1 VGGIPPT
8 SPVWSR
14 DAPVAA
20 NAPRSDKPPTV
31 PESSCWPN
39 LPGPQPTGHQLA
51 GRKVLQIGS
60 SVAMGKKQSLQSLE
74 YDFYKGRSPVTGV
87 SPTSHFTGWD
97 IYIGTGTLLPFQ
109 CNPNP
114 VTPRYIS
121 APGGPPKPPTVPN
134 HHVPPYPRPNPTP
147 SQPHPARSRRAQVPR
162 PPTVPHAT
170 NGGGL
175 GAHPLPHPTMGA
187 ALGAPTAPAQ
197 KGPPNPVIFGYVG
210 GPVGGIPPIS
220 PMESR
225 DVPGAGNAPRSHKPP
240 TVHSPPQPAHRAQV
254 RKPPTVPRGRTQSP
268 TGRGY
273 KGTSRPD
280 PHTESLCCRG
290 PGRPPA
296 GGAGENTT
304 PPSFPHRPRPPPEP
318 GFLGDA

>member
-187 ALGAPTAPAQ
+187 ALGAPTGARTKRSAKSRDFLDMWEGRWAASHPYPRWSHVTCQAPAMH
-197 KGPPNPVIFGYVG
+197 PV
-210 GPVGGIPPIS
+210 PIS
-220 PMESR
+220 HQLSTAHRSQLTAPKSASHQLSR
-225 DVPGAGNAPRSHKPP
+225 GGGLN
-240 TVHSPPQPAHRAQV
+240 PPQGAATKARLAQILI
-254 RKPPTVPRGRTQSP
+254 PSP
-268 TGRGY
+268 FAAAA
-273 KGTSRPD
+273 
-280 PHTESLCCRG
+280 
-290 PGRPPA
+290 PGGHPPA
-296 GGAGENTT
+296 PPART
-304 PPSFPHRPRPPPEP
+304 PLPLPFPIDPGHRRSP
-318 GFLGDA
+318 GS